1 MIPSS
6 RTMSHSNY
14 AGSDVPMA
22 PSKEQQT
29 LMWQQNS
36 YLVDSGINSGAAT
49 QVPSLTGKEDDEMEG
64 DQLMFDLDQ
73 GFAQG
78 FTQEQVDDMN
88 QQLSQ
93 TRSQR
98 VRAAMFPET
107 LEEGI
112 EIPSTQLDP
121 AQPTAVQRL
130 AEPSQMLK
138 HAVVNL
144 INYQDD
150 ADLATRAIPELIKL
164 LNDEDQVVVSQAA
177 MMVHQ
182 LSKKEASR
190 HAIMNSPQMV
200 AALVRAISNSN
211 DLETTKGAVGTLHN
225 LSHHRQGL
233 LAIFKSGGIPA
244 LVKLLSSP
252 VESVLFYAITTLHN
266 LLLHQ
271 DGSKM
276 AVRLAG
282 GLQKMVALLQRN
294 NVKFLAIV
302 TDCLQI
308 LAYGN
313 QESKL
318 IILASQGPIELVRI
332 MRSYDYEKLL
342 WTTSRVLKVLSVCSS
357 NKPAIVEAG
366 GMQALA
372 MHLGNP
378 SGRLVQ
384 NCLWTLRNLSDAAT
398 KVEGLEGLLQSL
410 VQVLASTDVNIV
422 TCAAGILSNLTCN
435 NQRNKVTVC
444 QAGGVDALVR
454 TVVSAGDREEITEP
468 AVCALRHLTSRH
480 VESEMAQNAVRLHY
494 GLPVEGL
501 EGLLQSLVQVLA
513 STDVNIVTCAAGI
526 LSNLTCNNQRNK
538 VTVCQA
544 GGVDALVRTVVSAG
558 DREEIT
564 EPAVCALRHLTS
576 RHVESEMAQNAV
588 RLHYG
593 LPVIVK
599 LLQPPSR
606 WPLVKAVV
614 GLVRNLA
621 LCPANYAPLR
631 EHGAVHHLV
640 RLLMRAFNDTQR
652 QRTSSGGGAGGGAG
666 GAYADGVRMEEIVEG
681 AVGALHIL
689 AREAL
694 NRQLI
699 RQQNVIPIFVQLLFN
714 EIENIQ
720 RVAAGV
726 LCELAVEKE
735 GAEMIEAE
743 GATAPLTELLHSRN
757 EGVATYAAAV
767 LFRMSE
773 DKPHDYKKR
782 LSMELTN
789 SLFRDDHQMWP
800 NDLAMQ
806 PDLQDM
812 LGPEQGYE
820 GLYGT
825 RPSFHQQGY
834 DQIPIDSM
842 QGLEIGSGFG
852 MDMDIGETEGA
863 GAASA
868 DLAFPEPPHDNNN
881 VAAWY
886 KFVRG
891 VLLPQLLIGSW
902 LRANVAGTLL
912 RALAGTHEPG
922 NKSADELSLLVFV
935 YKDVM
940 FSGVD

>member
-1 MIPSS
+1 MSYIQGNRPIYQGSGDLPMPSS
-6 RTMSHSNY
+6 
-14 AGSDVPMA
+14 
-22 PSKEQQT
+22 KEQT

-36 YLVDSGINSGAAT
+36 YMDDSGIHSAGATA
-49 QVPSLTGKEDDEMEG
+49 VPSLTGKEEEDM
-64 DQLMFDLDQ
+64 DLFMDQ
-73 GFAQG
+73 GYQG
-78 FTQEQVDDMN
+78 FTQDQVDEMN
-88 QQLSQ
+88 NQLNQ

-107 LEEGI
+107 LEEGQLRI
-112 EIPSTQLDP
+112 EIPSTQFDP
-121 AQPTAVQRL
+121 GHQTAVQRL

-164 LNDEDQVVVSQAA
+164 LNDEDQVIVSQAA

-211 DLETTKGAVGTLHN
+211 DLETTKGAVGTLHK

-294 NVKFLAIV
+294 NVKFLTIV

-357 NKPAIVEAG
+357 NKPAVVEAG

-372 MHLGNP
+372 MHLTN
-378 SGRLVQ
+378 SSSRLVQ

-398 KVEGLEGLLQSL
+398 KVDGLESLLQSL
-410 VQVLASTDVNIV
+410 VQVLASSDVNVV

-444 QAGGVDALVR
+444 QVGGVDALVR
-454 TVVSAGDREEITEP
+454 TIVSAGDREEITEP

-480 VESEMAQNAVRLHY
+480 VESEMAQNAVRLNY
-494 GLPVEGL
+494 GVQ
-501 EGLLQSLVQVLA
+501 LQ
-513 STDVNIVTCAAGI
+513 
-526 LSNLTCNNQRNK
+526 
-538 VTVCQA
+538 
-544 GGVDALVRTVVSAG
+544 
-558 DREEIT
+558 
-564 EPAVCALRHLTS
+564 
-576 RHVESEMAQNAV
+576 
-588 RLHYG
+588 
-593 LPVIVK
+593 VIVK
-599 LLQPPSR
+599 LLNPPSR
-606 WPLVKAVV
+606 WPLVKAVI
-614 GLVRNLA
+614 GLIRNLA
-621 LCPANYAPLR
+621 LCPANHAPLR
-631 EHGAVHHLV
+631 EHGAIHHLV
-640 RLLMRAFNDTQR
+640 QLLMRAFQDTQR
-652 QRTSSGGGAGGGAG
+652 RASVASGGSQQPGN
-666 GAYADGVRMEEIVEG
+666 YPDGVRMEEIVEG
-681 AVGALHIL
+681 TVGALHIL
-689 AREAL
+689 ARESH
-694 NRQLI
+694 NRAII
-699 RQQNVIPIFVQLLFN
+699 RGQMVIPIFVQLLFN
-714 EIENIQ
+714 DIENIQ

-726 LCELAVEKE
+726 LCELAADKE
-735 GAEMIEAE
+735 GAEIIEQE

-773 DKPHDYKKR
+773 DKPQDYKKR

-789 SLFRDDHQMWP
+789 SLFREENLWNP
-800 NDLAMQ
+800 DLGMG
-806 PDLQDM
+806 PDLQDILSPDQAYDM
-812 LGPEQGYE
+812 YGQGPPSVHSSHG
-820 GLYGT
+820 G
-825 RPSFHQQGY
+825 RPYQQQGY
-834 DQIPIDSM
+834 DQIPLDM
-842 QGLEIGSGFG
+842 QGLEIGSHAGG
-852 MDMDIGETEGA
+852 SNYSTLDAMDVADA
-863 GAASA
+863 DA
-868 DLAFPEPPHDNNN
+868 DLNFDQLPTPPQDNNQ

-886 KFVRG
+886 DTD
-891 VLLPQLLIGSW
+891 L
-902 LRANVAGTLL
+902 
-912 RALAGTHEPG
+912 
-922 NKSADELSLLVFV
+922 
-935 YKDVM
+935 
-940 FSGVD
+940 

>member
-1 MIPSS
+1 MSYQMSS
-6 RTMSHSNY
+6 NQSRPMSHGNY
-14 AGSDVPMA
+14 QGLGDMPMGSA
-22 PSKEQQT
+22 KEQT

-36 YLVDSGINSGAAT
+36 YMGDSGIHSGVVT
-49 QVPSLTGKEDDEMEG
+49 QAPSLSGKEDDEMEG

-78 FTQEQVDDMN
+78 FTQDQVDEMN
-88 QQLSQ
+88 QQLNH

-112 EIPSTQLDP
+112 EIPSTQFDP

-164 LNDEDQVVVSQAA
+164 LNDEDQVVVSKAA
-177 MMVHQ
+177 MVVHQ

-190 HAIMNSPQMV
+190 HAIMNSSQMV
-200 AALVRAISNSN
+200 AALVRAISNSD
-211 DLETTKGAVGTLHN
+211 DLESTKAAVGTLHN

-233 LAIFKSGGIPA
+233 LAIFKSSGIPA

-252 VESVLFYAITTLHN
+252 MESVLFYAITTLHN
-266 LLLHQ
+266 LLLYQ

-276 AVRLAG
+276 DVRLAG

-308 LAYGN
+308 LAFGN

-342 WTTSRVLKVLSVCSS
+342 WTTSRVLKVLSVCAS
-357 NKPAIVEAG
+357 NKPVIVEAG

-378 SGRLVQ
+378 SQRLVQ
-384 NCLWTLRNLSDAAT
+384 NCLWTLRNLSDAGT
-398 KVEGLEGLLQSL
+398 KVDGLEGLLQSL
-410 VQVLASTDVNIV
+410 VQVLSSTDVNVV

-444 QAGGVDALVR
+444 QVGGVDALVR
-454 TVVSAGDREEITEP
+454 TIIYADSREEISEP

-480 VESEMAQNAVRLHY
+480 AEAEMAQNSVRLNY
-494 GLPVEGL
+494 GI
-501 EGLLQSLVQVLA
+501 Q
-513 STDVNIVTCAAGI
+513 
-526 LSNLTCNNQRNK
+526 
-538 VTVCQA
+538 
-544 GGVDALVRTVVSAG
+544 
-558 DREEIT
+558 
-564 EPAVCALRHLTS
+564 
-576 RHVESEMAQNAV
+576 
-588 RLHYG
+588 
-593 LPVIVK
+593 VIVK
-599 LLQPPSR
+599 LLHPPSR
-606 WPLVKAVV
+606 WPLVKAVI
-614 GLVRNLA
+614 GLIRNLA
-621 LCPANYAPLR
+621 LCPANHGPLR
-631 EHGAVHHLV
+631 DHGAIHHLV
-640 RLLMRAFNDTQR
+640 RLLMRAFPDTQR
-652 QRTSSGGGAGGGAG
+652 QQRSSVASTGSQQTDGGI
-666 GAYADGVRMEEIVEG
+666 RMEEIVEG
-681 AVGALHIL
+681 TVGALHIL
-689 AREAL
+689 ARESH
-694 NRQLI
+694 NRVII
-699 RQQNVIPIFVQLLFN
+699 RSQNVIPVFVQLLFN

-726 LCELAVEKE
+726 LCELAADKE
-735 GAEMIEAE
+735 GAEMIEQE

-773 DKPHDYKKR
+773 DKPQEYKKR

-789 SLFRDDHQMWP
+789 SLLREDTNLWNNADFGMG
-800 NDLAMQ
+800 

-812 LGPEQGYE
+812 LGPDQGYD
-820 GLYGT
+820 GMYGQGP
-825 RPSFHQQGY
+825 PSVHSSHGGRGYQPQGY
-834 DQIPIDSM
+834 DQIPVDSM
-842 QGLEIGSGFG
+842 QGLEIGGGSTYGA
-852 MDMDIGETEGA
+852 MDTMDVAHEG
-863 GAASA
+863 
-868 DLAFPEPPHDNNN
+868 DLSFDHLEELPAPPQDNNQ

-886 KFVRG
+886 DTD
-891 VLLPQLLIGSW
+891 L
-902 LRANVAGTLL
+902 
-912 RALAGTHEPG
+912 
-922 NKSADELSLLVFV
+922 
-935 YKDVM
+935 
-940 FSGVD
+940 

>member
-1 MIPSS
+1 M
-6 RTMSHSNY
+6 N
-14 AGSDVPMA
+14 VPVPYQGAADM
-22 PSKEQQT
+22 PKEQSV
-29 LMWQQNS
+29 LAWQHNN
-36 YLVDSGINSGAAT
+36 YMGDSGIHSGAQT
-49 QVPSLTGKEDDEMEG
+49 QVPSLTGKEEEDMD
-64 DQLMFDLDQ
+64 LFDLDQ
-73 GFAQG
+73 GSYSG
-78 FTQEQVDDMN
+78 FTQDQVDDMN
-88 QQLSQ
+88 NQLNQ
-93 TRSQR
+93 TRSHR

-107 LEEGI
+107 LEEGL
-112 EIPSTQLDP
+112 EIPSTQFE
-121 AQPTAVQRL
+121 AGHQTAVQRL

-150 ADLATRAIPELIKL
+150 AELATRAIPELIKL

-211 DLETTKGAVGTLHN
+211 DLETTKGAVGTLHK

-294 NVKFLAIV
+294 NTKFLAIV

-332 MRSYDYEKLL
+332 MRSYNYEKLL

-372 MHLGNP
+372 MHLGN
-378 SGRLVQ
+378 SSQRLVQ

-398 KVEGLEGLLQSL
+398 KVNGLDSLLSSL
-410 VQVLASTDVNIV
+410 VQVLASSDVNVV

-435 NQRNKVTVC
+435 NQFNKETVC
-444 QAGGVDALVR
+444 QFDGISALVR
-454 TVVSAGDREEITEP
+454 TIMNAGDREEITEP

-480 VESEMAQNAVRLHY
+480 DKSELAQNQVRVV
-494 GLPVEGL
+494 G
-501 EGLLQSLVQVLA
+501 
-513 STDVNIVTCAAGI
+513 GI
-526 LSNLTCNNQRNK
+526 
-538 VTVCQA
+538 
-544 GGVDALVRTVVSAG
+544 
-558 DREEIT
+558 
-564 EPAVCALRHLTS
+564 
-576 RHVESEMAQNAV
+576 
-588 RLHYG
+588 
-593 LPVIVK
+593 PVIVR
-599 LLQPPSR
+599 LLNPPSR
-606 WPLVKAVV
+606 WPLVKAVI
-614 GLVRNLA
+614 GLIRNLA
-621 LCPANYAPLR
+621 LCQDNFAPLR
-631 EHGAVHHLV
+631 ESCAINYLV
-640 RLLMRAFNDTQR
+640 QLLMRAYQDIQR
-652 QRTSSGGGAGGGAG
+652 RASLPTGGSQQPGT
-666 GAYADGVRMEEIVEG
+666 YADGVRMEEIIEG
-681 AVGALHIL
+681 NQKSCKFELHLSIVDNYVLGTVGALHIL
-689 AREAL
+689 AREFY
-694 NRQLI
+694 NREQI
-699 RQQNVIPIFVQLLFN
+699 RQQGVIPVFVQLLFN
-714 EIENIQ
+714 DIENIQ

-726 LCELAVEKE
+726 LCELAADKE
-735 GAEMIEAE
+735 GADLIEQE

-773 DKPHDYKKR
+773 DKPQDYKKR
-782 LSMELTN
+782 LSMELSS
-789 SLFRDDHQMWP
+789 SLFREENLW
-800 NDLAMQ
+800 N
-806 PDLQDM
+806 PDLGMGADFQDILSPEPYDTM
-812 LGPEQGYE
+812 YAQGPPSVQGSHA
-820 GLYGT
+820 G
-825 RPSFHQQGY
+825 RPYQQGY
-834 DQIPIDSM
+834 DQIPIS
-842 QGLEIGSGFG
+842 IP
-852 MDMDIGETEGA
+852 MDIGSPLDAMDVTGTEP
-863 GAASA
+863 
-868 DLAFPEPPHDNNN
+868 DLNFDQLPAPPQDNNQ

-886 KFVRG
+886 D
-891 VLLPQLLIGSW
+891 
-902 LRANVAGTLL
+902 T
-912 RALAGTHEPG
+912 
-922 NKSADELSLLVFV
+922 D
-935 YKDVM
+935 
-940 FSGVD
+940 

>member
-1 MIPSS
+1 MSYQMSS
-6 RTMSHSNY
+6 NQSRPMSHGNY
-14 AGSDVPMA
+14 QGLGDLPMGSA
-22 PSKEQQT
+22 KEQT

-36 YLVDSGINSGAAT
+36 YMGDSGIHSGAVT
-49 QVPSLTGKEDDEMEG
+49 QAPSLSGKEDDEMEG

-78 FTQEQVDDMN
+78 FTQDQVDEMN
-88 QQLSQ
+88 QQLNH

-112 EIPSTQLDP
+112 EIPSTQYDP

-164 LNDEDQVVVSQAA
+164 LNDEDQVVVSKAA
-177 MMVHQ
+177 MVVHQ

-190 HAIMNSPQMV
+190 HAIMNSSQMV
-200 AALVRAISNSN
+200 AALVRAISNSD
-211 DLETTKGAVGTLHN
+211 DLESTKAAVGTLHN

-252 VESVLFYAITTLHN
+252 MESVLFYAITTLHN

-282 GLQKMVALLQRN
+282 GLQKMVALLQRD

-342 WTTSRVLKVLSVCSS
+342 WTTSRALKVLSVCLS
-357 NKPAIVEAG
+357 NKPVIVEAG

-378 SGRLVQ
+378 SQRLVQ
-384 NCLWTLRNLSDAAT
+384 NCLWTLRNLSDAGT
-398 KVEGLEGLLQSL
+398 KVDGLEGLLQSL
-410 VQVLASTDVNIV
+410 VQVLSSTDVNVV

-444 QAGGVDALVR
+444 QVGGVDALVR
-454 TVVSAGDREEITEP
+454 TIIYADSREEISEP

-480 VESEMAQNAVRLHY
+480 VEAEMAQNSVRLNY
-494 GLPVEGL
+494 GI
-501 EGLLQSLVQVLA
+501 Q
-513 STDVNIVTCAAGI
+513 
-526 LSNLTCNNQRNK
+526 
-538 VTVCQA
+538 
-544 GGVDALVRTVVSAG
+544 
-558 DREEIT
+558 
-564 EPAVCALRHLTS
+564 
-576 RHVESEMAQNAV
+576 
-588 RLHYG
+588 
-593 LPVIVK
+593 VIVK
-599 LLQPPSR
+599 LLHPPSR
-606 WPLVKAVV
+606 WPLVKAVI
-614 GLVRNLA
+614 GLIRNLA
-621 LCPANYAPLR
+621 LCPANHGPLR
-631 EHGAVHHLV
+631 DHGAIHHLV
-640 RLLMRAFNDTQR
+640 RLLMRAFPETQR
-652 QRTSSGGGAGGGAG
+652 QQRSSVASTGSQQTS
-666 GAYADGVRMEEIVEG
+666 GAYADGGVRMEEIVEG
-681 AVGALHIL
+681 TVGALHIL
-689 AREAL
+689 ARESH
-694 NRQLI
+694 NRMII
-699 RQQNVIPIFVQLLFN
+699 RSQNVIPIFVQLLFN

-726 LCELAVEKE
+726 LCELAADKE
-735 GAEMIEAE
+735 GAEMIEQE

-773 DKPHDYKKR
+773 DKPQEYKKR

-789 SLFRDDHQMWP
+789 SLLREDTNVWNNADFGMG
-800 NDLAMQ
+800 
-806 PDLQDM
+806 PDLQVM
-812 LGPEQGYE
+812 
-820 GLYGT
+820 T
-825 RPSFHQQGY
+825 RYQ
-834 DQIPIDSM
+834 
-842 QGLEIGSGFG
+842 
-852 MDMDIGETEGA
+852 
-863 GAASA
+863 
-868 DLAFPEPPHDNNN
+868 
-881 VAAWY
+881 
-886 KFVRG
+886 
-891 VLLPQLLIGSW
+891 
-902 LRANVAGTLL
+902 
-912 RALAGTHEPG
+912 
-922 NKSADELSLLVFV
+922 
-935 YKDVM
+935 
-940 FSGVD
+940 

>member
-1 MIPSS
+1 MSYQIPPSQN

-14 AGSDVPMA
+14 SGSDVPMA

-29 LMWQQNS
+29 LLWQQNS

-244 LVKLLSSP
+244 LVKLLSSQ

-398 KVEGLEGLLQSL
+398 KVEGLEALLQSL

-444 QAGGVDALVR
+444 QAGGV
-454 TVVSAGDREEITEP
+454 E
-468 AVCALRHLTSRH
+468 
-480 VESEMAQNAVRLHY
+480 
-494 GLPVEGL
+494 
-501 EGLLQSLVQVLA
+501 
-513 STDVNIVTCAAGI
+513 
-526 LSNLTCNNQRNK
+526 
-538 VTVCQA
+538 
-544 GGVDALVRTVVSAG
+544 ALVRTVVSAG

-621 LCPANYAPLR
+621 LCPANHAPLR

-652 QRTSSGGGAGGGAG
+652 QQRGSVSGGATGSA

-689 AREAL
+689 ARESL

-699 RQQNVIPIFVQLLFN
+699 RQQNVVPIFVQLLFN

-726 LCELAVEKE
+726 LCELAADKE

-842 QGLEIGSGFG
+842 QGLDIGSGFG
-852 MDMDIGETEGA
+852 MDMEMGDAEGA
-863 GAASA
+863 GAAAA
-868 DLAFPEPPHDNNN
+868 DMAFPEPPQDNSN

-886 KFVRG
+886 DTD
-891 VLLPQLLIGSW
+891 L
-902 LRANVAGTLL
+902 
-912 RALAGTHEPG
+912 
-922 NKSADELSLLVFV
+922 
-935 YKDVM
+935 
-940 FSGVD
+940 

>member
-1 MIPSS
+1 MSYQIPSSQS
-6 RTMSHSNY
+6 RTMSHSSY
-14 AGSDVPMA
+14 GGSDVPMA

-398 KVEGLEGLLQSL
+398 KVEGLEALLQSL

-480 VESEMAQNAVRLHY
+480 L
-494 GLPVEGL
+494 
-501 EGLLQSLVQVLA
+501 
-513 STDVNIVTCAAGI
+513 D
-526 LSNLTCNNQRNK
+526 
-538 VTVCQA
+538 
-544 GGVDALVRTVVSAG
+544 
-558 DREEIT
+558 
-564 EPAVCALRHLTS
+564 
-576 RHVESEMAQNAV
+576 SEMAQNAV

-621 LCPANYAPLR
+621 LCPANHAPLR

-652 QRTSSGGGAGGGAG
+652 QRSSVSGGGGGGGAG

-689 AREAL
+689 AREGL

-726 LCELAVEKE
+726 LCELAADKE

-825 RPSFHQQGY
+825 RPSFHQQ
-834 DQIPIDSM
+834 
-842 QGLEIGSGFG
+842 
-852 MDMDIGETEGA
+852 A
-863 GAASA
+863 
-868 DLAFPEPPHDNNN
+868 
-881 VAAWY
+881 
-886 KFVRG
+886 
-891 VLLPQLLIGSW
+891 
-902 LRANVAGTLL
+902 
-912 RALAGTHEPG
+912 
-922 NKSADELSLLVFV
+922 
-935 YKDVM
+935 
-940 FSGVD
+940 

>member
-1 MIPSS
+1 MSS
-6 RTMSHSNY
+6 NQMRPVSHGNY
-14 AGSDVPMA
+14 QGPGDLPMGSA
-22 PSKEQQT
+22 KEQT

-36 YLVDSGINSGAAT
+36 YMGDSGIHSGAAT
-49 QVPSLTGKEDDEMEG
+49 QAPSLSGKDDDEMEG
-64 DQLMFDLDQ
+64 DQLMFDLDH

-78 FTQEQVDDMN
+78 FTQDQVDEMN
-88 QQLSQ
+88 QQLSH

-112 EIPSTQLDP
+112 EIPSTQFDP

-190 HAIMNSPQMV
+190 HAIMNSSQMV
-200 AALVRAISNSN
+200 AALVRAISNSD
-211 DLETTKGAVGTLHN
+211 DLESTKAAVGTLHN

-244 LVKLLSSP
+244 LVKLLSSG

-378 SGRLVQ
+378 SQRLVQ
-384 NCLWTLRNLSDAAT
+384 NCLWTLRNLSDAGT
-398 KVEGLEGLLQSL
+398 KVDGLEGLLQGL
-410 VQVLASTDVNIV
+410 VQVLASSDVNVV

-444 QAGGVDALVR
+444 QVGGVDALVR
-454 TVVSAGDREEITEP
+454 TIVNAGDREEITEP

-480 VESEMAQNAVRLHY
+480 IEAEMAQNSVRINY
-494 GLPVEGL
+494 GI
-501 EGLLQSLVQVLA
+501 Q
-513 STDVNIVTCAAGI
+513 
-526 LSNLTCNNQRNK
+526 
-538 VTVCQA
+538 
-544 GGVDALVRTVVSAG
+544 
-558 DREEIT
+558 
-564 EPAVCALRHLTS
+564 
-576 RHVESEMAQNAV
+576 
-588 RLHYG
+588 
-593 LPVIVK
+593 VIVK
-599 LLQPPSR
+599 LLHPPSR
-606 WPLVKAVV
+606 WPLVKAVI
-614 GLVRNLA
+614 GLIRNLA
-621 LCPANYAPLR
+621 LCPANHGPLR
-631 EHGAVHHLV
+631 EHGAIHHLV
-640 RLLMRAFNDTQR
+640 RLLMRAFQDTER
-652 QRTSSGGGAGGGAG
+652 QRNSVTGMGSQQ
-666 GAYADGVRMEEIVEG
+666 AYADGVRMEEIVEG
-681 AVGALHIL
+681 TVGALHIL
-689 AREAL
+689 ARESH
-694 NRQLI
+694 NRTII
-699 RQQNVIPIFVQLLFN
+699 RSQNVIPIFVQLLFN

-726 LCELAVEKE
+726 LCELATDKE
-735 GAEMIEAE
+735 GAEMIEQE

-773 DKPHDYKKR
+773 DKPQDYKKR

-789 SLFRDDHQMWP
+789 SLMREDANMWNSP
-800 NDLAMQ
+800 DFGIMG

-812 LGPEQGYE
+812 LGPEQGYD
-820 GLYGT
+820 GMYGQGP
-825 RPSFHQQGY
+825 PSVHSSHGGRAYQPQASY

-842 QGLEIGSGFG
+842 QGLEIGGGSTYGA
-852 MDMDIGETEGA
+852 MDAMDVAHEG
-863 GAASA
+863 
-868 DLAFPEPPHDNNN
+868 DLSFDHLDELPAPPQDNNQ

-886 KFVRG
+886 DTD
-891 VLLPQLLIGSW
+891 L
-902 LRANVAGTLL
+902 
-912 RALAGTHEPG
+912 
-922 NKSADELSLLVFV
+922 
-935 YKDVM
+935 
-940 FSGVD
+940 

>member
-1 MIPSS
+1 
-6 RTMSHSNY
+6 MSHSTY

-22 PSKEQQT
+22 ASKEQQT

-494 GLPVEGL
+494 GLPV
-501 EGLLQSLVQVLA
+501 
-513 STDVNIVTCAAGI
+513 
-526 LSNLTCNNQRNK
+526 
-538 VTVCQA
+538 
-544 GGVDALVRTVVSAG
+544 
-558 DREEIT
+558 
-564 EPAVCALRHLTS
+564 
-576 RHVESEMAQNAV
+576 
-588 RLHYG
+588 
-593 LPVIVK
+593 IVK

-652 QRTSSGGGAGGGAG
+652 QRTSSAGGAGGAAG

-689 AREAL
+689 ARESL

-789 SLFRDDHQMWP
+789 SLFRDDHQMWS

-806 PDLQDM
+806 PDIQDM

-852 MDMDIGETEGA
+852 MDMDIGENEGA

-868 DLAFPEPPHDNNN
+868 DLAFPEPPQDNNN

-886 KFVRG
+886 DTD
-891 VLLPQLLIGSW
+891 L
-902 LRANVAGTLL
+902 
-912 RALAGTHEPG
+912 
-922 NKSADELSLLVFV
+922 
-935 YKDVM
+935 
-940 FSGVD
+940 

>member
-1 MIPSS
+1 MSYQMSS
-6 RTMSHSNY
+6 NQSRPMSHGNY
-14 AGSDVPMA
+14 QGLGDLPMGSA
-22 PSKEQQT
+22 KEQT

-36 YLVDSGINSGAAT
+36 YMGDSGIHSGAVT
-49 QVPSLTGKEDDEMEG
+49 QAPSLSGKEDDEMEG

-78 FTQEQVDDMN
+78 FTQDQVDEMN
-88 QQLSQ
+88 QQLSH

-112 EIPSTQLDP
+112 EIPSTQFDP

-164 LNDEDQVVVSQAA
+164 LNDEDQVVVSKAA
-177 MMVHQ
+177 MVVHQ

-190 HAIMNSPQMV
+190 HAIMNSSQMV
-200 AALVRAISNSN
+200 AALVRAISNSD
-211 DLETTKGAVGTLHN
+211 DLESTKAAVGTLHN

-252 VESVLFYAITTLHN
+252 MESVLFYAITTLHN

-308 LAYGN
+308 LAFGN

-342 WTTSRVLKVLSVCSS
+342 WTTSRVLKVLSVCPS

-366 GMQALA
+366 GMQALS

-378 SGRLVQ
+378 SQRLVQ
-384 NCLWTLRNLSDAAT
+384 NCLWTLRNLSDAGT
-398 KVEGLEGLLQSL
+398 KVDGLEGLLQSL
-410 VQVLASTDVNIV
+410 VQVLSSTDVNVV

-444 QAGGVDALVR
+444 QVGGVDALVR
-454 TVVSAGDREEITEP
+454 TIIYADSREEISEP

-480 VESEMAQNAVRLHY
+480 GEAETAQNSVRLNY
-494 GLPVEGL
+494 GI
-501 EGLLQSLVQVLA
+501 Q
-513 STDVNIVTCAAGI
+513 
-526 LSNLTCNNQRNK
+526 
-538 VTVCQA
+538 
-544 GGVDALVRTVVSAG
+544 
-558 DREEIT
+558 
-564 EPAVCALRHLTS
+564 
-576 RHVESEMAQNAV
+576 
-588 RLHYG
+588 
-593 LPVIVK
+593 VIVK
-599 LLQPPSR
+599 LLHPSSR
-606 WPLVKAVV
+606 WPLVKAVI
-614 GLVRNLA
+614 GLIRNLA
-621 LCPANYAPLR
+621 LCPANHGPLR
-631 EHGAVHHLV
+631 DHGAIHHLV
-640 RLLMRAFNDTQR
+640 RLLMHAFPDTQR
-652 QRTSSGGGAGGGAG
+652 QQRSSVASTGSQQTS
-666 GAYADGVRMEEIVEG
+666 GAYVDSGVRMEEIVEG
-681 AVGALHIL
+681 TVGALHIL
-689 AREAL
+689 ARESH
-694 NRQLI
+694 NRVII
-699 RQQNVIPIFVQLLFN
+699 RSQNVIPIFVQLLFN

-726 LCELAVEKE
+726 LCELADDKE
-735 GAEMIEAE
+735 GAEMIEQE

-773 DKPHDYKKR
+773 DKPQEYKKR

-789 SLFRDDHQMWP
+789 SLFRDDTNLW
-800 NDLAMQ
+800 NAD
-806 PDLQDM
+806 
-812 LGPEQGYE
+812 
-820 GLYGT
+820 
-825 RPSFHQQGY
+825 
-834 DQIPIDSM
+834 
-842 QGLEIGSGFG
+842 FG
-852 MDMDIGETEGA
+852 M
-863 GAASA
+863 
-868 DLAFPEPPHDNNN
+868 PP
-881 VAAWY
+881 
-886 KFVRG
+886 
-891 VLLPQLLIGSW
+891 VLQGMA
-902 LRANVAGTLL
+902 R
-912 RALAGTHEPG
+912 
-922 NKSADELSLLVFV
+922 
-935 YKDVM
+935 YQ
-940 FSGVD
+940 

>member
-1 MIPSS
+1 MSYQIPSSQS

-14 AGSDVPMA
+14 GGSDVPMA

-398 KVEGLEGLLQSL
+398 KVDGLE
-410 VQVLASTDVNIV
+410 N
-422 TCAAGILSNLTCN
+422 
-435 NQRNKVTVC
+435 
-444 QAGGVDALVR
+444 
-454 TVVSAGDREEITEP
+454 
-468 AVCALRHLTSRH
+468 
-480 VESEMAQNAVRLHY
+480 
-494 GLPVEGL
+494 
-501 EGLLQSLVQVLA
+501 LLQSLVQVLA

-621 LCPANYAPLR
+621 LCPANHAPLR

-640 RLLMRAFNDTQR
+640 RLLLRAFNDTQR
-652 QRTSSGGGAGGGAG
+652 QRSSVSGGGGTG

-689 AREAL
+689 ARESL
-694 NRQLI
+694 NRALI

-726 LCELAVEKE
+726 LCELAADKE

-852 MDMDIGETEGA
+852 MDMDIGEGEGA
-863 GAASA
+863 AAA
-868 DLAFPEPPHDNNN
+868 ELAFPEPPHDNNN

-886 KFVRG
+886 DTD
-891 VLLPQLLIGSW
+891 L
-902 LRANVAGTLL
+902 
-912 RALAGTHEPG
+912 
-922 NKSADELSLLVFV
+922 
-935 YKDVM
+935 
-940 FSGVD
+940 

>member
-1 MIPSS
+1 MSYQMPSSQS

-14 AGSDVPMA
+14 GGSDVPMA

-130 AEPSQMLK
+130 SEPSQMLK

-372 MHLGNP
+372 MHLGNA

-398 KVEGLEGLLQSL
+398 K
-410 VQVLASTDVNIV
+410 
-422 TCAAGILSNLTCN
+422 
-435 NQRNKVTVC
+435 
-444 QAGGVDALVR
+444 
-454 TVVSAGDREEITEP
+454 
-468 AVCALRHLTSRH
+468 
-480 VESEMAQNAVRLHY
+480 
-494 GLPVEGL
+494 VEGL

-621 LCPANYAPLR
+621 LCSANYGPLR

-652 QRTSSGGGAGGGAG
+652 QRSSVSGGGGGVGGVGGAG

-689 AREAL
+689 ARDSL
-694 NRQLI
+694 NKQLI

-726 LCELAVEKE
+726 LCELAVDKE

-767 LFRMSE
+767 LFRLSE

-789 SLFRDDHQMWP
+789 SLFREDPQMWP
-800 NDLAMQ
+800 ADLAMQ
-806 PDLQDM
+806 PELQDM

-825 RPSFHQQGY
+825 RPSFHQQ
-834 DQIPIDSM
+834 
-842 QGLEIGSGFG
+842 
-852 MDMDIGETEGA
+852 A
-863 GAASA
+863 
-868 DLAFPEPPHDNNN
+868 
-881 VAAWY
+881 
-886 KFVRG
+886 
-891 VLLPQLLIGSW
+891 
-902 LRANVAGTLL
+902 
-912 RALAGTHEPG
+912 
-922 NKSADELSLLVFV
+922 
-935 YKDVM
+935 
-940 FSGVD
+940 

>member
-1 MIPSS
+1 MSYMPAQN
-6 RTMSHSNY
+6 RTMSHNNQY
-14 AGSDVPMA
+14 NPPDLPPMVSA
-22 PSKEQQT
+22 KEQT

-36 YLVDSGINSGAAT
+36 YLGDSGIHSGAVT
-49 QVPSLTGKEDDEMEG
+49 QVPSLSGKEDEEMEG
-64 DQLMFDLDQ
+64 DPLMFDLDT
-73 GFAQG
+73 GFPQN
-78 FTQEQVDDMN
+78 FTQDQVDDMN

-112 EIPSTQLDP
+112 EIPSTQFDP
-121 AQPTAVQRL
+121 QQPTAVQRL
-130 AEPSQMLK
+130 SEPSQMLK

-150 ADLATRAIPELIKL
+150 AELATRAIPELIKL

-211 DLETTKGAVGTLHN
+211 DLESTKAAVGTLHN

-282 GLQKMVALLQRN
+282 GLQKMVTLLQRN

-318 IILASQGPIELVRI
+318 IILASGGPNELVRI

-357 NKPAIVEAG
+357 NKPAIVDAG

-372 MHLGNP
+372 MHLGNMSP
-378 SGRLVQ
+378 RLVQ

-398 KVEGLEGLLQSL
+398 KVEGLEALLQSL
-410 VQVLASTDVNIV
+410 VQVLGSTDVNVV

-435 NQRNKVTVC
+435 NQRNKATVC
-444 QAGGVDALVR
+444 QVGGVDALVR
-454 TVVSAGDREEITEP
+454 TIINAGDREEITEP

-480 VESEMAQNAVRLHY
+480 VDSELAQNAVRLNY
-494 GLPVEGL
+494 GL
-501 EGLLQSLVQVLA
+501 S
-513 STDVNIVTCAAGI
+513 
-526 LSNLTCNNQRNK
+526 
-538 VTVCQA
+538 
-544 GGVDALVRTVVSAG
+544 
-558 DREEIT
+558 
-564 EPAVCALRHLTS
+564 
-576 RHVESEMAQNAV
+576 
-588 RLHYG
+588 
-593 LPVIVK
+593 VIVK
-599 LLQPPSR
+599 LLHPPSR
-606 WPLVKAVV
+606 WPLIKAVI
-614 GLVRNLA
+614 GLIRNLA
-621 LCPANYAPLR
+621 LCPANHAPLR
-631 EHGAVHHLV
+631 EHGAIHHLV
-640 RLLMRAFNDTQR
+640 RLLMRAFQDTER
-652 QRTSSGGGAGGGAG
+652 QRSSIATTGSQQPS
-666 GAYADGVRMEEIVEG
+666 AYADGVRMEEIVEG
-681 AVGALHIL
+681 TVGALHIL
-689 AREAL
+689 ARESH
-694 NRQLI
+694 NRALI
-699 RQQNVIPIFVQLLFN
+699 RQQSVIPIFVRLLFN

-726 LCELAVEKE
+726 LCELAADKE
-735 GAEMIEAE
+735 GAEIIEQE
-743 GATAPLTELLHSRN
+743 GATGPLTDLLHSRN

-773 DKPHDYKKR
+773 DKPQDYKKR
-782 LSMELTN
+782 LSIELTN
-789 SLFRDDHQMWP
+789 SLLREDNNIWA
-800 NDLAMQ
+800 NADLGMG

-812 LGPEQGYE
+812 LGPEEAYE
-820 GLYGT
+820 GLYGQGP
-825 RPSFHQQGY
+825 PSVHSSHGGRAFHQQGY
-834 DQIPIDSM
+834 DTLPIDSM
-842 QGLEIGSGFG
+842 QGLEISSPVGGGGAAGNSGG
-852 MDMDIGETEGA
+852 VNSASASNGAVVPPSGAPTSPYSMDMDVGEIDA
-863 GAASA
+863 GTLSF
-868 DLAFPEPPHDNNN
+868 DLDAMPTPPNDNNN
-881 VAAWY
+881 LAAWY
-886 KFVRG
+886 D
-891 VLLPQLLIGSW
+891 
-902 LRANVAGTLL
+902 T
-912 RALAGTHEPG
+912 
-922 NKSADELSLLVFV
+922 DC
-935 YKDVM
+935 
-940 FSGVD
+940 

>member
-1 MIPSS
+1 MK
-6 RTMSHSNY
+6 
-14 AGSDVPMA
+14 D
-22 PSKEQQT
+22 QT

-36 YLVDSGINSGAAT
+36 YMGDSGINSGVTT
-49 QVPSLTGKEDDEMEG
+49 QAPSLTGKEEEMEE
-64 DQLMFDLDQ
+64 QLMFDLDQ
-73 GFAQG
+73 EFTQG
-78 FTQEQVDDMN
+78 FTQEQVDEMN

-112 EIPSTQLDP
+112 EIPSTQFDP
-121 AQPTAVQRL
+121 GQPTAVQRL

-190 HAIMNSPQMV
+190 HAIMNSHQMV
-200 AALVRAISNSN
+200 AALVHAISSSN

-233 LAIFKSGGIPA
+233 LAIFKSGGITA

-271 DGSKM
+271 EGSKM

-342 WTTSRVLKVLSVCSS
+342 WTTSRVLKALSVCVS

-372 MHLGNP
+372 MHLGHQ
-378 SGRLVQ
+378 SQRLVQ
-384 NCLWTLRNLSDAAT
+384 NCLWTLRNLSDAGT
-398 KVEGLEGLLQSL
+398 KVDGLEALLQSL
-410 VQVLASTDVNIV
+410 VQLLASTDVNVV
-422 TCAAGILSNLTCN
+422 TCAAGVLSNLTCN

-444 QAGGVDALVR
+444 QVNGVDALVR
-454 TVVSAGDREEITEP
+454 TIVNAGDREEITEP

-480 VESEMAQNAVRLHY
+480 VEAERAQNAVRHNY
-494 GLPVEGL
+494 GI
-501 EGLLQSLVQVLA
+501 Q
-513 STDVNIVTCAAGI
+513 
-526 LSNLTCNNQRNK
+526 
-538 VTVCQA
+538 
-544 GGVDALVRTVVSAG
+544 
-558 DREEIT
+558 
-564 EPAVCALRHLTS
+564 
-576 RHVESEMAQNAV
+576 
-588 RLHYG
+588 
-593 LPVIVK
+593 VIVK
-599 LLQPPSR
+599 LLHPPSR
-606 WPLVKAVV
+606 WPLVKAVI
-614 GLVRNLA
+614 GLIRNLA
-621 LCPANYAPLR
+621 LCPANHAPLR
-631 EHGAVHHLV
+631 EHGAIHHLV
-640 RLLMRAFNDTQR
+640 RLLMRAFQDTQR
-652 QRTSSGGGAGGGAG
+652 QRSSVASSGSQQP

-681 AVGALHIL
+681 TVGALHIL
-689 AREAL
+689 ARESH
-694 NRQLI
+694 NRAIIRGQL
-699 RQQNVIPIFVQLLFN
+699 VIPIFVQLLFN

-726 LCELAVEKE
+726 LCELASDKE
-735 GAEMIEAE
+735 GAEMIEQE

-773 DKPHDYKKR
+773 DKPTDYKKR
-782 LSMELTN
+782 LSLELTN
-789 SLFRDDHQMWP
+789 SLFREDQNMW
-800 NDLAMQ
+800 NGGDIGMA
-806 PDLQDM
+806 PDIQDM
-812 LGPEQGYE
+812 LG
-820 GLYGT
+820 
-825 RPSFHQQGY
+825 SDQGY
-834 DQIPIDSM
+834 DGMYGQSPPSVHSSHGGRQYGNQGYDTLPIDSM
-842 QGLEIGSGFG
+842 QGLEIDSHGPGSNYGPLGDVGGDSTALDF
-852 MDMDIGETEGA
+852 DHLD
-863 GAASA
+863 
-868 DLAFPEPPHDNNN
+868 DLPQPPQDNHQL
-881 VAAWY
+881 AAWY
-886 KFVRG
+886 DTD
-891 VLLPQLLIGSW
+891 L
-902 LRANVAGTLL
+902 
-912 RALAGTHEPG
+912 
-922 NKSADELSLLVFV
+922 
-935 YKDVM
+935 
-940 FSGVD
+940 